1 MVLTMT
7 LSPWVECRVWLPELQ
22 YGKDNLI
29 SKMREGVS
37 GRGIRMG
44 TALRELG
51 DEVLCMGFCSAE
63 GERIIAQVLADA
75 GVERD
80 FIKVPGALRMRI
92 AIYDEKG
99 ATTRCIQQG
108 TAIEGRAVEQMEV
121 AYARNLS
128 EMGEGD
134 VVALGGHVPPGIGP
148 EIYAE
153 LIGMAK
159 DRKVR
164 AVLAAQ
170 EENLEKGVLAGPYA
184 ALLCKEDLESLA
196 GRALHS
202 QQECCQAAREI
213 LEQSGGSYLCI
224 EMQEKLLLVSPGQAF
239 SAPISGERKGMR
251 AGAAAGLAHAAQHGA
266 GEALLRSAAA
276 GRALLCKDAP
286 VQRLHFER
294 CAGEIAIEEIAW

>member
-7 LSPWVECRVWLPELQ
+7 LSPWVECRVWLSELE
-22 YGKDNLI
+22 YGKDNPI
-29 SKMREGVS
+29 SRTREGVS

-44 TALRELG
+44 TALRQLG

-63 GERIIAQVLADA
+63 GERIISQVLADA

-92 AIYDEKG
+92 AIYDKKG
-99 ATTRCIQQG
+99 ETTRCIQQG

-134 VVALGGHVPPGIGP
+134 VVALGGHIPLGIGP

-170 EENLEKGVLAGPYA
+170 EEKLEKGILAGPYA
-184 ALLCKEDLESLA
+184 ALLCKEDLEGLA
-196 GRALHS
+196 GRTL
-202 QQECCQAAREI
+202 QGQRECCAAAREI
-213 LEQSGGSYLCI
+213 LEQSGGAYLCV
-224 EMQEKLLLVSPGQAF
+224 EMQGKLLLVSLQKAF
-239 SAPISGERKGMR
+239 SAPIFGEQKGMR
-251 AGAAAGLAHAAQHGA
+251 AGAAAGLAHAAQHGT
-266 GEALLRSAAA
+266 GETLLRCAAV
-276 GRALLCKDAP
+276 GRELLCKDTPA
-286 VQRLHFER
+286 QRQCFEQR
-294 CAGEIAIEEIAW
+294 AREIAVEEIE

>member
-1 MVLTMT
+1 MVLIMT

-22 YGKDNLI
+22 YGKDNLV

-63 GERIIAQVLADA
+63 GERIISQVLADA

-134 VVALGGHVPPGIGP
+134 VVALGGHVPLGIEP

-170 EENLEKGVLAGPYA
+170 EEKLEKGVLAGPYA

-196 GRALHS
+196 GRALQS

-213 LEQSGGSYLCI
+213 LEQSGGAYLCI
-224 EMQEKLLLVSPGQAF
+224 EMREKLLLVSPEQAF

-286 VQRLHFER
+286 VQRQYFER
-294 CAGEIAIEEIAW
+294 CAGEVAIEEIAW

>member
-22 YGKDNLI
+22 YGKDNLA
-29 SKMREGVS
+29 SGMREGVS

-63 GERIIAQVLADA
+63 GERIISQVLADA

-92 AIYDEKG
+92 AIYDKKG
-99 ATTRCIQQG
+99 ETTRCIQQG

-134 VVALGGHVPPGIGP
+134 VVALGGHIPLGIGP

-184 ALLCKEDLESLA
+184 ALLCKEDLEGLA
-196 GRALHS
+196 GRTLRGE
-202 QQECCQAAREI
+202 QECCAAAREI
-213 LEQSGGSYLCI
+213 LEQSGGAYLCV
-224 EMQEKLLLVSPGQAF
+224 ETREKLLLVSPQKAF
-239 SAPISGERKGMR
+239 SAPIFGEQKGMR

-276 GRALLCKDAP
+276 GRELLCKDMPA
-286 VQRLHFER
+286 QRQHFEQR
-294 CAGEIAIEEIAW
+294 AGEIAVQEMDK